1 MSNTID
7 QQVVQMKF
15 DNSNFERNVKQSM
28 STLDK
33 LKSSLNFGD
42 VAQNAAMQLQGVQRR
57 VDSFSMKNMESSLS
71 MISSRFTT
79 MGIIGTRVLQNLTD
93 KAMNFATKLYSSTIG
108 QIKSGGI
115 SRAMN
120 IENAR
125 FMVEG
130 LNDADASWQALYEDI
145 NYGVQDTAYGLDAA
159 AKVAAQLVA
168 SGIKAGD
175 QMKSTLRGIS
185 GVAAM
190 SNSSYE
196 DIGSIYT
203 TVASNGKLMTEQ
215 LRQFSYRGMNASA
228 TLAKYLN
235 KSEADINE
243 MVSNGEI
250 DFQTFAAAMD
260 DAFGEHAK
268 DANKTLSGVMM
279 NIKAALSKIGA
290 DFVSPLIQQEGPLVN
305 FLNTVKSKINDFRNA
320 LSSRD
325 ENGNLLSGFAKDVT
339 DSVNN
344 MFKGFNN
351 ALSQLDFTKAFAGI
365 VNIFY
370 SVWNVLKGVLSVLI
384 PVGEAFKDILPK
396 GMDESFLSFTERIR
410 DLTSKMKLS
419 DTTAK
424 KLHDT
429 FYAFFS
435 IISKLASNAKGALQV
450 IFETLGTFFSKTAP
464 SVVNTGLDVLVAVFT
479 NLSTA
484 LSKVSDILAPVK
496 QGITYLVKQ
505 IGENLPH
512 AISNLSGIIGS
523 LFSLGI
529 LSNIHNLT
537 KMFSNYSPIISIFQN
552 LAMTL
557 KNYQYVLSIDK
568 IKGIAQALLILAAAL
583 FVISSIDS
591 NKLASAVAVISV
603 LFLELTKATNSISQ
617 HSKDTTKMKSA
628 FIDALSS
635 IGTIVSLI
643 GFSSALLLLSAS
655 VKALS
660 AIDWDG
666 LGRGLTG
673 VTVLIVELT
682 AVSKIL
688 ASSKDESK
696 KAIRGMFG
704 MIELAIAIK
713 LLVSSVKSIS
723 EMKPNRLV
731 QGFGGVTVLI
741 VELTAVSKILA
752 SSKDESKKAIRGM
765 FGMIELAI
773 AIKLLVSSVKSIS
786 EIDEDSLKQGLAGV
800 TVLIIELTAVS
811 KTLAKANNSIS
822 KALASSIV
830 LITFTRQL
838 NKLVSM
844 VESLASMSVS
854 QLAQGLTGLT
864 LIIGELYLS
873 FKMLSNFGSMDWTN
887 VLKLVVILPLLS
899 SSIKTMTKA
908 ITSIASLS
916 FGSMIT
922 GLIGFAGAIALVTA
936 GLFVLTALG
945 PELLVAS
952 GALLMLG
959 GAVALFGVGVAGVG
973 TGILLFVSALDGL
986 ANTSMTVGES
996 LTNLYVGIAS
1006 KLPDMLP
1013 AIKEIILGFIS
1024 VFYECIPALYDGVMK
1039 MIIGT
1044 LQSVKDNA
1052 PVIINLIFDIIV
1064 QIFNILSTRVP
1075 ELTEPLANF
1084 VSAIINL
1091 LSKVFKRIS
1100 KEVDFETLVDVVG
1113 KMTAICLGMAAIKH
1127 FGKAAMEGVAYF
1139 TIIITELIGAVEIF
1153 GLFFTNDTTLGWI
1166 EKGGEMLGKL
1176 GEALGKLIGGL
1187 VGGGLEQMSD
1197 SLPAIG
1203 KNLSKFMKNAG
1214 PFFEGLSGVGDGAI
1228 ESVKDLVK
1236 IFMLLT
1242 ANDLIA
1248 GDFGIF
1254 GSINKWVDNKLGT
1267 GTLTDFAS
1275 QLKDLGTGLKTFSE
1289 TIGDAKFNTD
1299 NMSSA
1304 LRTAASLASV
1314 ASKVSKIKKFGNVL
1328 TGGNFK
1334 SFIGML
1340 PTFGTKL
1347 KDFSTNIGADAL
1359 NIDNMNNAV
1368 ALMPSIVEIAKNV
1381 TAIKN
1386 FTGKGD
1392 SSPNFKSFIGMLP
1405 TFGTK
1410 LKDFSTNIG
1419 ADALNI
1425 DNMNNAVALMPSIV
1439 EIAKNVTAI
1448 KNFTGKGDS
1457 SPNFKSFIGMLPTLG
1472 VSIQSFATAVT
1483 GFTEVQASA
1492 IAAVDTIK
1500 YIVETF
1506 SNVKADNGDTIS
1518 SFAKG
1523 LSDLANTNIQGFI
1536 DTFNNAGESVK
1547 SAVTGML
1554 GLVLSVI
1561 DEYKT
1566 KFKDEGTDS
1575 ANNFIT
1581 GISEKKDNATT
1592 EGKNL
1597 AKSAKKGARSTY
1609 QGFYNAGS
1617 YLVDGFCA
1625 GMDDN
1630 AYKAVSSGTSLG
1642 QAALEAAKESLDEH
1656 SPSKE
1661 SYKVG
1666 DFFVD
1671 GFVNAISDK
1680 TKTAVTTAFNMAR
1693 SVMNTVSN
1701 AINGDSMDSISS
1713 GMTLTPVLDTSNMSS
1728 YSWSGILNGQL
1739 GNLSFTEQT
1748 QSMVDV
1754 CREIQNGIIDS
1765 NNKVISAIDE
1775 LRTDLGLYYDGA
1787 NTEVSLYLDRT
1798 KLGSAISKNF
1808 TRQMSA
1814 LNKLK

>member
-723 EMKPNRLV
+723 E
-731 QGFGGVTVLI
+731 
-741 VELTAVSKILA
+741 
-752 SSKDESKKAIRGM
+752 
-765 FGMIELAI
+765 
-773 AIKLLVSSVKSIS
+773 
-786 EIDEDSLKQGLAGV
+786 IDEDSLKQGLAGV

-1405 TFGTK
+1405 T
-1410 LKDFSTNIG
+1410 
-1419 ADALNI
+1419 
-1425 DNMNNAVALMPSIV
+1425 
-1439 EIAKNVTAI
+1439 
-1448 KNFTGKGDS
+1448 
-1457 SPNFKSFIGMLPTLG
+1457 LG